1 MKKVTV
7 NIPTGKW
14 GTLKTKYPASS
25 IFVGETDFTEG
36 SKNFD
41 TSVRGAITKRG
52 GGVDYNPS
60 ALAFPI
66 KDQFEAIFSDGV
78 HHLLEVEGGRLGY
91 TSGDNVFNTVTS
103 GYSATSNFEFDLYA
117 DRVYFGNGVN
127 SPQVYDRVTSY
138 GGVTYTAPKTKAMG
152 CQVPTSAVTF
162 AADSAG
168 GSVPAGSH
176 TYKVTYLY
184 YDIEESNGSSSSAV
198 HTVSNPNNTVNL
210 TAIPVGGYGV
220 TARKIYRDNNDGNY
234 LLVGSISDNTTTTYT
249 DTVSLGTSPIPTDNS
264 LPPNFSLIVTHDDR
278 VWLAGISG
286 DPSTVWYSDA
296 GTPDI
301 VQSSNFIVCN
311 TKDFITG
318 LVIYQGRPIVFSR
331 NSIGQILGKSPDQFS
346 YSPIPSSVGCVDC
359 RSIQIRVIQGVP
371 TLVWLSDKGV
381 YQYNGSS
388 IDYLSDPIENT
399 INFNIQQ
406 AVLTKGRAS
415 QTNQTDFQAGTYTP
429 GIDLT
434 SFPGEITTPNPERS
448 WQTYPDWTGGTL
460 KTNLVTE
467 DGSGTIKVPTRFM
480 PDISTGTFNNCIQSG
495 SNITLPATSAFN
507 GTNGVGSTR
516 YQINT
521 HYLVAQQIT
530 VPRAG
535 ILSQLSLKLTCDI
548 PSGTFTGKL
557 AIWADNAGVPGTL
570 LQEKAVQSYTTF
582 SSGTQITFSS
592 SVSCYAGQILWI
604 GFSQYDVTS
613 GSNSIFTSSSTSNP
627 YLLQLKYRNSAIV
640 GSPWTALNIQAAD
653 WGFTF
658 TYTKVASS
666 GQWTSISYDT
676 FSLAAKAATLRA
688 LGSTPA
694 NTTRTIKVQRSPDNF
709 TWTDNDGSVFNGN
722 GPHTLAVGNARYW
735 RIIINLT
742 TTDNVFVPTYSVP
755 ELRFLTQAEWNSEVL
770 DHTTDITAFNLLSIV
785 SSIPV
790 NTTIKIATSADGT
803 TFPDGFVTLGSV
815 VVRRYS
821 KIQIILNTDATD
833 ATTPVVSQA
842 ILDWTLVSNL
852 ISSIVDT
859 GTNNAGWDIVQID
872 SVTNGGSLVFKMRS
886 ASTTGGLPGA
896 TWYTVVNGDF
906 PSSVPVNRYVQWQ
919 TILTSTANNV
929 PEVFAFTIN
938 WFISK
943 GGQNIRVASLFFNR
957 SYYLA
962 AAEFDNNYNNVM
974 FVFDENDQWTLYR
987 GINANTMSLFFN
999 DAYYGLSTGGKLV
1012 KFLQSNTD
1020 RGSAIEMDIRTKAFD
1035 FTKDAEFPTLE
1046 KTKMVKKVYLVGKNT
1061 GAVYTVSISYDN
1073 GVTFVPMYDP
1083 ETGLSTYTTTTD
1095 ELRFIKKFVT
1105 KFDLGQ
1111 VTAGN
1116 TAIYRIYENT
1126 TAPAEIQA
1134 LKSEIYIREGDLK

>member
-1 MKKVTV
+1 MKRVTV
-7 NIPTGKW
+7 SIPTSKW
-14 GTLKTKYPASS
+14 GTLNTKYPASS
-25 IFVGETDFTEG
+25 IFVREVDFTEG

-41 TSVRGAITKRG
+41 TSDRGAITKRG

-60 ALAFPI
+60 SLTSTI

-78 HHLLEVEGGRLGY
+78 HHLLVAEGGRLSY
-91 TSGDNVFNTVTS
+91 TSGDQVFNNVNS

-138 GGVTYTAPKTKAMG
+138 GGVTYTAPRTKVMG
-152 CQVPTSAVTF
+152 CQIPGSAVTF

-168 GSVPAGSH
+168 GNVPAGSH

-184 YDIEESNGSSSSAV
+184 YGVEESNGSTSSAV
-198 HTVSNPNNTVNL
+198 RTVVNPNNTVNL
-210 TAIPVGGYGV
+210 TAVPIGGYGV
-220 TARKIYRDNNDGNY
+220 TTRKIYRDDNDGNY
-234 LLVGSISDNTTTTYT
+234 LLVGSISDNTTATFA
-249 DTVSLGTSPIPTDNS
+249 DTAALGTSPIPIDNS

-331 NSIGQILGKSPDQFS
+331 NSMGQILGKSPDQFS
-346 YSPIPSSVGCVDC
+346 YSPIPSSIGCVDC
-359 RSIQIRVIQGVP
+359 RSIQIRVIDGVP
-371 TLVWLSDKGV
+371 TLVWLSDKGI

-388 IDYLSDPIENT
+388 IDYLSDPIEDT
-399 INFNIQQ
+399 LNFNIQQ
-406 AVLTKGRAS
+406 AVLVKGRAS
-415 QTNQTDFQAGTYTP
+415 QTNQTDFQAGTASP

-434 SFPGEITTPNPERS
+434 SYPGEVTTPNPERS
-448 WQTYPDWTGGTL
+448 WQTYVDWTNGL
-460 KTNLVTE
+460 VKDNLVTE

-480 PDISTGTFNNCIQSG
+480 PDVSSGSFNGCIQSG
-495 SNITLPATSAFN
+495 SNITLNSTAAFN
-507 GTNGVGSTR
+507 GTNGIGSTR
-516 YQINT
+516 YGINT
-521 HYLVAQQIT
+521 HYLVAQQIV

-535 ILSQLSLKLTCDI
+535 ILSQLSLRLTCDI
-548 PSGTFTGKL
+548 PSGTFIGKL
-557 AIWADNAGVPGTL
+557 AIWTDNAGVPGIL
-570 LQEKAVQSYTTF
+570 LQEKPVQSYTTF
-582 SSGTQITFSS
+582 SSGTQIIFNS
-592 SVSCYAGQILWI
+592 SVSCYANQILWI

-613 GSNSIFTSSSTSNP
+613 GSNSIFTSSSTSNSS
-627 YLLQLKYRNSAIV
+627 LLQLKYKNSGIS
-640 GSPWTALNIQAAD
+640 GSSWTPLNIQALG

-658 TYTKVASS
+658 TYTRIAGS
-666 GQWTSISYDT
+666 GQWTSISLDT
-676 FSLAAKAATLRA
+676 YSLAAKAATLRA

-694 NTTRTIKVQRSPDNF
+694 NTTRTIKVQRSSDNF
-709 TWTDNDGSVFNGN
+709 TWTDNDGTVFNGN
-722 GPHTLAVGNARYW
+722 GPHTLAIGSVRYW

-742 TTDNVFVPTYSVP
+742 TTDNVFVPTYSAP

-770 DHTTDITAFNLLSIV
+770 DHTTDITVFNLLSMV
-785 SSIPV
+785 SSIPAD
-790 NTTIKIATSADGT
+790 TTVKIATSADGV
-803 TFPDGFVTLGSV
+803 TFPDGFVVLGSV

-821 KIQIILNTDATD
+821 KIQIILNTDVTN
-833 ATTPVVSQA
+833 ATTPIVSQA

-852 ISSIVDT
+852 ISSIIDT
-859 GTNNAGWDIVQID
+859 RTTNSGWDITQID
-872 SVTNGGSLVFKMRS
+872 SVTNGGTLVLKMRS

-906 PSSVPVNRYVQWQ
+906 PGVPVNRYVQWQ
-919 TILTSTANNV
+919 AILTSTANHV

-938 WFISK
+938 WFISS
-943 GGQNIRVASLFFNR
+943 GGQNIRVASLFFNI
-957 SYYLA
+957 
-962 AAEFDNNYNNVM
+962 DNTYNNLMLVL
-974 FVFDENDQWTLYR
+974 DEDNTWKIYE
-987 GINANTMSLFFN
+987 GVNANTMSLFFN
-999 DAYYGLSTGGKLV
+999 DAYYGLSTAGKLV

-1020 RGSAIEMDIRTKAFD
+1020 RGIAIEMDIRTKAFD

-1046 KTKMVKKVYLVGKNT
+1046 KTKILKKLYLVGKNT
-1061 GAVYTVSISYDN
+1061 GAVYTVYASYDN
-1073 GVTFVPMYDP
+1073 GATYIPLYDP
-1083 ETGLSTYTTTTD
+1083 ETGLTTYTTSTD
-1095 ELRFIKKFVT
+1095 DLRFIKKFVT

-1116 TAIYRIYENT
+1116 TIIVRIHENT
-1126 TAPAEIQA
+1126 AAPAEIQA
-1134 LKSEIYIREGDLK
+1134 IKAEVYIREGDLR